1 MKKLLT
7 IAGWIAVCF
16 AFILCLL
23 AGYIYTMDLGVNYKG
38 RARLDYNWKYYFAA
52 CPKKEYKHDGILFS
66 FSYPSSSP
74 KSPIHAFADSITV
87 DDHLVQIEWSKDAP
101 ASIKSELSV
110 HLASGG
116 TDLPP
121 FSAKFR
127 QWVLREPDKEYLDPD
142 KVYDTHLEKLN
153 FKNGGSAILMS
164 AQSKVEQRPHSKF
177 LLGMLPGGYV
187 FMLRNMVRYNASEA
201 TYRELGM
208 SSYSQGRVYP
218 DAARDAKSACV
229 LKRVLETFEFK
240 K

>member
-1 MKKLLT
+1 L
-7 IAGWIAVCF
+7 
-16 AFILCLL
+16 
-23 AGYIYTMDLGVNYKG
+23 
-38 RARLDYNWKYYFAA
+38 
-52 CPKKEYKHDGILFS
+52 P
-66 FSYPSSSP
+66 
-74 KSPIHAFADSITV
+74 
-87 DDHLVQIEWSKDAP
+87 QIEWSKDAP
-101 ASIKSELSV
+101 ASIKSELSA

-121 FSAKFR
+121 FSAKFM

-153 FKNGGSAILMS
+153 FKGGGYAILMS

-208 SSYSQGRVYP
+208 SSYYQGIVYP
-218 DAARDAKSACV
+218 DAARDAKSAYV